1 MTSFLLKPRM
11 LSMFQERCYSIGVS
25 MADVLRLAVHKALL
39 EDEDSLLRRV
49 LDFNV
54 GPENR
59 RYSTA
64 NQHPHKSLR

>member
-1 MTSFLLKPRM
+1 
-11 LSMFQERCYSIGVS
+11 